1 MRTSKSDGPRGGAP
15 VLIDDAYLRILV
27 VEKDPDLRNLLVS
40 TLSQF
45 GFGCES
51 VPDST
56 SALEMLH
63 DAAKEE
69 AGPTPQRGTSEVR
82 TPAPDALEHPSA
94 FGLVICD
101 AKMPDHDSLWLLDR
115 LCKSYREISVI
126 VLTGADRSRA
136 AVECM
141 RRGATDCLA
150 KPIDMDELLVAV
162 DHALERRR
170 LILENRAY
178 RLQLEQMVDERTRE
192 LQSILSKLNESYGET
207 ILALAAALDA
217 REQETANHSG
227 RVAEGCVSLLTRL
240 GLEDHGEL
248 GVIHMGAMLHD
259 IGKIGIPDG
268 ILLKPG
274 PLDDQEWEI
283 MRRHPLIGYEILR
296 EVQFLEPS
304 LELVLYHQEKFDG
317 SGYPFGLNGDD
328 IPISARAFA
337 VVDAWDAM
345 TSRRPYRAPMPNSQA
360 MIELLR
366 CAGRHFDPQ
375 VVDAFFDQ
383 VREDGGLD
391 V

>member
-1 MRTSKSDGPRGGAP
+1 MRRATSDGPRGGSSI
-15 VLIDDAYLRILV
+15 LIDDAYLRILV

-45 GFGCES
+45 GFGCQS

-63 DAAKEE
+63 EAAKAEG
-69 AGPTPQRGTSEVR
+69 GPTLVRGVGVLQ
-82 TPAPDALEHPSA
+82 PAGTVPGEHPGA

-101 AKMPDHDSLWLLDR
+101 AKMPDHDGLWLLDR
-115 LCKSYREISVI
+115 LRESYREISVI
-126 VLTGADRSRA
+126 VITGADRSSA

-141 RRGATDCLA
+141 RRGAIDCLA

-170 LILENRAY
+170 LVLENRAY
-178 RLQLEQMVDERTRE
+178 RLYLEQMVDERTRE
-192 LQSILSKLNESYGET
+192 LQSILSKLNDSYGET

-217 REQETANHSG
+217 REQETGNHSG
-227 RVAEGCVSLLTRL
+227 RVAEGCVSLLSRL
-240 GLEDHGEL
+240 GLDDEDEL
-248 GVIHMGAMLHD
+248 GVIHKGAMLHD

-268 ILLKPG
+268 ILLKAG
-274 PLDDQEWEI
+274 PLDAREWEI

-304 LELVLYHQEKFDG
+304 LELVLYHQEKYDS
-317 SGYPFGLNGDD
+317 SGYPFGLGGDD
-328 IPISARAFA
+328 IPLSARAFA

-345 TSRRPYRAPMPNSQA
+345 TNPRPYRDPMQNSQA

-366 CAGRHFDPQ
+366 CAGGQFDPQ

-383 VREDGGLD
+383 VRDDGGLD

>member
-1 MRTSKSDGPRGGAP
+1 LQNVTSDGQRGESP
-15 VLIDDAYLRILV
+15 IRIDDAYLRILV
-27 VEKDPDLRNLLVS
+27 VEKDPDLRQLLVS

-56 SALEMLH
+56 SALETLRG
-63 DAAKEE
+63 AAKVE
-69 AGPTPQRGTSEVR
+69 AGPTLVRGV
-82 TPAPDALEHPSA
+82 DAIARAGGNHHPGV

-101 AKMPDHDSLWLLDR
+101 AKMPDHDGLWLLDR
-115 LCKSYREISVI
+115 LRESYNEVSVI
-126 VLTGADRSRA
+126 VLTGTDRSRV

-162 DHALERRR
+162 DQALEKRR
-170 LILENRAY
+170 LVLENRAY
-178 RLQLEQMVDERTRE
+178 RLHLEQIVDERTRA
-192 LQSILSKLNESYGET
+192 LQSTLRKLNESYGET

-227 RVAEGCVSLLTRL
+227 RVAEGTVSLLASL
-240 GLEDHGEL
+240 GVDDEL
-248 GVIHMGAMLHD
+248 DVIHMGAMLHD

-268 ILLKPG
+268 ILLKAG
-274 PLDDQEWEI
+274 PLDRREWEI

-304 LELVLYHQEKFDG
+304 LELVLYHQERFDG
-317 SGYPFGLNGDD
+317 GGYPFGLRGND
-328 IPISARAFA
+328 IPLSARAFA

-345 TSRRPYRAPMPNSQA
+345 TNPRPYRDAMPNSQA

-366 CAGRHFDPQ
+366 CAGQHFDPE
-375 VVDAFFDQ
+375 VVDAFFER
-383 VREDGGLD
+383 VRDDGGLD